1 MVEPPKKPPATRESP
16 GRRVGVVNCRFVK
29 PLDRQLLQELRKRYA
44 VLVTVEENVINGG
57 FGSAVSEALAEAGS
71 SDQPLVHFAVPDRFV
86 THGSRNEL
94 LEEVG
99 LSPAR
104 IAARIGQLLG
114 DHA

>member
-1 MVEPPKKPPATRESP
+1 SSEKAAAILEST
-16 GRRVGVVNCRFVK
+16 GRRVGIVNCRFVK

-57 FGSAVSEALAEAGS
+57 FGSAVSEALAEVGS
-71 SDQPLVHFAVPDRFV
+71 SDLPLLHFAVPDRFV

-104 IAARIGQLLG
+104 IAARVGQLLG